1 MGVSLELERFATEV
15 GPTGPVRV
23 VGGRTQWE
31 VGGGPAAD
39 VREVAAPAGVVAH
52 EPAEMIVRVRA
63 GTTLD
68 ELRSAVRAGGQDVAL
83 DADDPARAT
92 VGGIL
97 AVGRSGWGRL
107 GLGPVRDAVLEVT
120 AVSSR
125 GELIRSGAPLV
136 KNVTGFD
143 LCRLFVG
150 SLGTLALL
158 GEVVLRCRPQ
168 AEVECWWVAEGA
180 DPFPLAETLFR
191 PLSILWDGTRTW
203 VGLAGYETDV
213 RGQAE
218 TVLGSSFV
226 AVAAPPAGPGGPAA
240 PGALRRS
247 RPPAALRGLPAE
259 VGTDGGWLAEVGVG
273 VVHCTPEVAARLGPV
288 AAPSPEVVGLHQ
300 ALKVR
305 FDPDGRFNP
314 GRSPLAAVAG

>member
-1 MGVSLELERFATEV
+1 MSLELERFATEI
-15 GPTGPVRV
+15 GRTGPVRV

-68 ELRSAVRAGGQDVAL
+68 ELRKAVRAGGQDVAL

-97 AVGRSGWGRL
+97 AVGRSGCRRL

-143 LCRLFVG
+143 LCRLLVG
-150 SLGTLALL
+150 SVGTLALL
-158 GEVVLRCRPQ
+158 GEVVLRCRPH

-180 DPFPLAETLFR
+180 DPFALAETLFR

-226 AVAAPPAGPGGPAA
+226 AVAAPPPAGQCPV
-240 PGALRRS
+240 RRS
-247 RPPAALRGLPAE
+247 RPPAALRRLPADI
-259 VGTDGGWLAEVGVG
+259 GTGGGWLAEVGVG

-300 ALKVR
+300 ALKAR
-305 FDPDGRFNP
+305 FDPDGRLNP